1 MADWSKSGTKTPKDK
16 SEKAHVEPPP
26 RELEPHIEEQPEGRH
41 AGQYTGQ
48 GNPGL
53 QKK

>member
-1 MADWSKSGTKTPKDK
+1 MADWSKSGAKMPKNQ
-16 SEKAHVEPPP
+16 SEKAHAEQPP
-26 RELEPHIEEQPEGRH
+26 REIEPHVEERPEGRH

-48 GNPGL
+48 GNPGI